1 MNEIYVTGHRN
12 PDTDSIVAAMAYANL
27 RNALG
32 DREYTAVR
40 IGSVNDETLN
50 MLHRVGFEAPPY
62 IKNMRNQV
70 CDLDFD
76 HPPEL
81 HRSVP
86 LELAWQSMRDGQI
99 ATIPI
104 LNDDGTLYGVL
115 SAGDVASYDLRTVYE
130 SEVSDIPLFN
140 LISVLEGYLVNEF
153 AETSNSVS
161 GKVQIAVPKSYSD
174 EAVLSPDSILICG
187 DQPEV
192 IKTALEA
199 HVGCLI
205 ICQADIP
212 PELTEIAGHTCII
225 STPLDARQAARLIY
239 QAVPVMRL
247 CQTQDI
253 ICFHLNDYIDD
264 VKETLLSSRY
274 RCYPVLDENEK
285 VVGTLS
291 RFHLLRP
298 RRKRVVLVDHN
309 EASQSVPGLEQVEIL
324 EIIDHHRL
332 ADIQT
337 KQPIAVRNEP
347 VGSTNT
353 IITAIDAALNQYAV
367 VSDKAMA
374 TVNLV
379 IGIVVAMLV
388 ALVLLG
394 GVKRIGSVSEK
405 LVPFMALTYVVLAL
419 GVVLL
424 NLPRLPEVFTSI
436 VAGAFNPAAF
446 TGGAVGSLFLSMQ
459 KGVSRG
465 IFSNEAGLGTG
476 SIAHACADTK
486 KPVKQGMFGIFEV
499 FADTIVICTL
509 TALVI
514 LCSGTSVNYG
524 QAAGAELTISGF
536 TLTYGGWASLFT
548 AVALCCFA
556 FSTIIGWGLY
566 GSRCIEYLFHTDKV
580 VRPFLVVYSFVAI
593 LGATVDLGLLWSIAD
608 TFNGLMSIPNLIAL
622 LLLSGTVV
630 KLVKEFFAKEPQ

>member
-27 RNALG
+27 RKALG

-40 IGSVNDETLN
+40 IGSVNDETLS
-50 MLHRVGFEAPPY
+50 MLKRFGFEAPPY
-62 IKNMRNQV
+62 VKNMRNQV

-86 LELAWQSMRDGQI
+86 LELAWQSMREGQI

-130 SEVSDIPLFN
+130 NYVTDIPLFN

-161 GKVQIAVPKSYSD
+161 GRVQLAIPKSYSD
-174 EAVLSPDSILICG
+174 EAVLSPDSLLICG

-192 IKTALEA
+192 IRSALEA
-199 HVGCLI
+199 QVGCLI
-205 ICQADIP
+205 ICQADIAS
-212 PELTEIAGHTCII
+212 ELTEIAGHTCII

-353 IITAIDAALNQYAV
+353 IITAMYQEHGVMPSPAMAGLMAAAILSDTV
-367 VSDKAMA
+367 MFKSPTCTKRDKAMA
-374 TVNLV
+374 ERLARIANISLKELGQELFSASGADDKSAEELFMTDYKQFHIAEKD
-379 IGIVVAMLV
+379 IGVSQITCIDSARLMDRREEFMATMA
-388 ALVLLG
+388 ALREKYGFDIIILMITDVLLE
-394 GVKRIGSVSEK
+394 GSHI
-405 LVPFMALTYVVLAL
+405 LYV
-419 GVVLL
+419 G
-424 NLPRLPEVFTSI
+424 SDDI
-436 VAGAFNPAAF
+436 IQQAFNVQPKDNQF
-446 TGGAVGSLFLSMQ
+446 FLPKVM
-459 KGVSRG
+459 SR
-465 IFSNEAGLGTG
+465 
-476 SIAHACADTK
+476 K
-486 KPVKQGMFGIFEV
+486 KQ
-499 FADTIVICTL
+499 VIPML
-509 TALVI
+509 TAL
-514 LCSGTSVNYG
+514 
-524 QAAGAELTISGF
+524 
-536 TLTYGGWASLFT
+536 
-548 AVALCCFA
+548 
-556 FSTIIGWGLY
+556 WG
-566 GSRCIEYLFHTDKV
+566 
-580 VRPFLVVYSFVAI
+580 
-593 LGATVDLGLLWSIAD
+593 
-608 TFNGLMSIPNLIAL
+608 
-622 LLLSGTVV
+622 
-630 KLVKEFFAKEPQ
+630 